1 MKKINLMQV
10 VPSLQS
16 GGVEQGTIDVAN
28 YLAKTEIKNY
38 IASHGGQMLS
48 YLNKRYVEHYT
59 MPVHSKNFLLMPF
72 VSSRS
77 VHRRSVMS
85 VEAPR

>member
-1 MKKINLMQV
+1 MKKFNLMQV

-28 YLAKTEIKNY
+28 YLAETEINNY
-38 IASHGGQMLS
+38 IASGGGQMLS

-72 VSSRS
+72 VARK
-77 VHRRSVMS
+77 
-85 VEAPR
+85 

>member
-28 YLAKTEIKNY
+28 YLAETEIKNY
-38 IASHGGQMLS
+38 IASRGG
-48 YLNKRYVEHYT
+48 N
-59 MPVHSKNFLLMPF
+59 
-72 VSSRS
+72 
-77 VHRRSVMS
+77 
-85 VEAPR
+85 

>member
-28 YLAKTEIKNY
+28 YLAETEINNY
-38 IASHGGQMLS
+38 IASGGGQMLS
-48 YLNKRYVEHYT
+48 YLSKRYVKHYT
-59 MPVHSKNFLLMPF
+59 IPVYSKNFLGKK
-72 VSSRS
+72 
-77 VHRRSVMS
+77 
-85 VEAPR
+85 